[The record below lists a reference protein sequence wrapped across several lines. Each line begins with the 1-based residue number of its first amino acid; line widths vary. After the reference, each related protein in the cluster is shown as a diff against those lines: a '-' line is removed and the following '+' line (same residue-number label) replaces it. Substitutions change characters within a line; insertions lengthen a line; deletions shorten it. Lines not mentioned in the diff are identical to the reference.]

1 MDENN
6 LIEML
11 RAGDP
16 ASTRYLVDHYQPLV
30 LKTARGFVRNTEDAR
45 DIAQD
50 VFIDVITNLHRFR
63 GQSGLSTWIYRIT
76 VNRSLNYIRSKKRRN
91 DPIQSDTL
99 NSESH
104 PSMVHN
110 LSDPSEKN
118 PGEILEHQDRSRI
131 LHAALESLPEK
142 QRTALVLAEFDDL
155 SYKEISEVM
164 ELSLSSVESL
174 IFRAKKNLQ
183 KKLWHCYKKSC

>member
-16 ASTRYLVDHYQPLV
+16 AATRNLVDHYQPLV

-63 GQSGLSTWIYRIT
+63 RQSGLSTWIYRIT
-76 VNRSLNYIRSKKRRN
+76 VNRSLNYIRSKRRRN

-99 NSESH
+99 NSEGH
-104 PSMVHN
+104 PGMVHN

-118 PGEILEHQDRSRI
+118 PGEILEYQDRSRI
-131 LHAALESLPEK
+131 LHDALESLPER
-142 QRTALVLAEFDDL
+142 QRTALALAEFDEL

>member
-16 ASTRYLVDHYQPLV
+16 AATRNLVDHYQPLV
-30 LKTARGFVRNTEDAR
+30 LRTARGFVRNTEDAR

-99 NSESH
+99 NSDGH
-104 PSMVHN
+104 PATVHN

-118 PGEILEHQDRSRI
+118 PGEILENQDRSRI
-131 LHAALESLPEK
+131 LHAALESLPER
-142 QRTALVLAEFDDL
+142 QRTALVLAEFDEL